1 MKIFII
7 LLFVSS
13 TVVIGGLF
21 SWWNSQK
28 ETDPDQQVLDQLKK
42 AGSNLSKPHQ
52 IEFFLY
58 FPTEDSANRAAV
70 DLRKVE
76 CNVKVELGADTTS
89 WLCLATK
96 QMIPKHSEFLKLRK
110 TFNEIAQKLNGE
122 YDGWG
127 TEIVK

>member
-1 MKIFII
+1 MKIFIA
-7 LLFVSS
+7 LLCVSS
-13 TVVIGGLF
+13 IVVIGGLF

-42 AGSNLSKPHQ
+42 AGSDLAKLHN

-58 FPTEDSANRAAV
+58 FPTEDSANRAAE
-70 DLRKVE
+70 DIRKVG
-76 CNVKVELGADTTS
+76 CNVKVELGADKTS
-89 WLCLATK
+89 WLCFAK
-96 QMIPKHSEFLKLRK
+96 KEMIPKHSELVKLRK
-110 TFNEIAQKLNGE
+110 RYNEIAQKLNGE